1 MAVSKVD
8 YFLDSLML
16 FENIGKGRRFERL
29 SGWKLRAR
37 EREYGQARIGLWRMP
52 GSCPA
57 KKAAVSCEKLRGGA
71 NILRSA
77 DSRMG

>member
-1 MAVSKVD
+1 
-8 YFLDSLML
+8 ML
-16 FENIGKGRRFERL
+16 FENVGKGRRFERM
-29 SGWKLRAR
+29 SGWKLKAR

>member
-1 MAVSKVD
+1 M
-8 YFLDSLML
+8 
-16 FENIGKGRRFERL
+16 

-37 EREYGQARIGLWRMP
+37 EREYGQASIGLWRMP
-52 GSCPA
+52 RSCPA

-71 NILRSA
+71 NIQRSA